1 MMLFGKR
8 NRTVEVDGQT
18 ISLQPKPRAFPS
30 FFPRRP
36 ARAPRPTIAPPTLTP
51 IELAASR
58 QVAERD
64 LKSTKFK
71 HYIEKLAQ
79 KHKGLDNAL
88 VEQGI
93 KSTTYQ
99 FVKRM
104 FIASI
109 VLAVAVGIAL
119 ILVFTGMGLPAAT
132 SVLLGGAV
140 GVGVFYVALQN
151 FLTFPTHKGKKASKL
166 IDRDIIF
173 ASRDLII
180 SLRSGMPLFNA
191 ITAISTGYGEAS
203 KEFAKVVS
211 KVQLGTPLV
220 DAIDEVIE
228 QSKSPSFK
236 RLMLQAS
243 VSIKS
248 GADVVEALKS
258 IIDELM
264 QERAIE
270 LRKYGQR
277 LNAVAM
283 FYMLFG
289 IIFPSMG
296 IAVITIL
303 TTFVA
308 IFTVSFTTLEAALVG
323 IVFLQIVFLR
333 LIVSSRPSF
342 TM

>member
-1 MMLFGKR
+1 MALFGRKPKVIE
-8 NRTVEVDGQT
+8 VEGQSIT
-18 ISLQPKPRAFPS
+18 LQPKPGRFGSPFARRGAPKQER
-30 FFPRRP
+30 PR
-36 ARAPRPTIAPPTLTP
+36 LT
-51 IELAASR
+51 EVQAAAER
-58 QVAERD
+58 QVDQKD
-64 LKSTKFK
+64 LKSNAFK
-71 HYIEKLAQ
+71 HYVEKLAQ
-79 KHKGLDNAL
+79 KHKGLDAAL
-88 VEQGI
+88 MEQGI
-93 KSTTYQ
+93 RSTVYQ

-104 FIASI
+104 VIASAA
-109 VLAVAVGIAL
+109 LAVIVGATL
-119 ILVFTGMGLPAAT
+119 IIVFMGMLPGAPAIT
-132 SVLLGGAV
+132 PVLLGGIIGFAT
-140 GVGVFYVALQN
+140 FYMALQN
-151 FLTFPTHKGKKASKL
+151 FLNFPTHRSKKAVKL

-191 ITAISTGYGEAS
+191 LTSISTGYGEAS
-203 KEFAKVVS
+203 KEFGKVVQ

-228 QSKSPSFK
+228 SSKSPAFK

-264 QERAIE
+264 QERSIE

-296 IAVITIL
+296 IAVVTIL

-308 IFTVSFTTLEAALVG
+308 LFTVDFTTLEAALVG
-323 IVFLQIVFLR
+323 IFFLQIVFLQ
-333 LIVSSRPSF
+333 LIRSSRPAF